1 MVKKLK
7 LNLNLNKTRSVLLHL
22 VKNNFWKNINLNVK
36 IGKTAI
42 KIINSNKYLEIII
55 ANNLNWS
62 EVQNIYKL

>member
-1 MVKKLK
+1 M
-7 LNLNLNKTRSVLLHL
+7 LLHP
-22 VKNNFWKNINLNVK
+22 VKTKFWKNINLNVK